1 MELRSEVPRTMH
13 VCSPGVLLRLLLQ
26 FESFQPPLHTG
37 FSHTAHKVAFSTTT
51 LLHTMVSALWVGGGG
66 EKSTTCSILFSL
78 RWSAVEPLRSKRGKD
93 HVALLGLARPP
104 AAGVR
109 LLTTLATGLAL
120 AVLGFNFHFVL
131 F

>member
-1 MELRSEVPRTMH
+1 M
-13 VCSPGVLLRLLLQ
+13 
-26 FESFQPPLHTG
+26 
-37 FSHTAHKVAFSTTT
+37 
-51 LLHTMVSALWVGGGG
+51 SALLESSSGSSFSLRASSLPCTQVSLTQLTRWLFPPPHYFTPWCLLFGWSGGGGG
-66 EKSTTCSILFSL
+66 EKSTTRSILFSL

-109 LLTTLATGLAL
+109 LLTALATGLSL

>member
-1 MELRSEVPRTMH
+1 MH

-66 EKSTTCSILFSL
+66 RKAQHVPYFSL
-78 RWSAVEPLRSKRGKD
+78 SDGV
-93 HVALLGLARPP
+93 LLNP
-104 AAGVR
+104 
-109 LLTTLATGLAL
+109 
-120 AVLGFNFHFVL
+120 
-131 F
+131 